1 MLRTANDQE
10 FFKLKEQLM
19 LTFKDQIMLRRSLME
34 LNNSSVD
41 IGQEC
46 NRLAR
51 IISGWE
57 GEQLKAKEVLNTT
70 VYILARPR

>member
-1 MLRTANDQE
+1 
-10 FFKLKEQLM
+10 
-19 LTFKDQIMLRRSLME
+19 ME

-57 GEQLKAKEVLNTT
+57 GEQLKAKEVLNTA